1 MGKGDKK
8 SKRGKII
15 LGSYGVRRPQRS
27 KAMAPVATIT
37 KKAEKAKSE
46 KPKVVKHPE
55 AIAEI
60 ITEPVVVIAEVK
72 DQPVAAEVKTAKP
85 KAPKKTT
92 TKPAKADETPL
103 AE

>member
-15 LGSYGVRRPQRS
+15 LGSYGVRRPHRP
-27 KAMAPVATIT
+27 KALAPAAVIT
-37 KKAEKAKSE
+37 KKADKVRAE

-55 AIAEI
+55 AIVEIIAEPLAVNPEILDKPVVAEI
-60 ITEPVVVIAEVK
+60 
-72 DQPVAAEVKTAKP
+72 KTAKP

-92 TKPAKADETPL
+92 AKPAKADDVPPVE
-103 AE
+103 